1 MWYYKKDG
9 NIIGPASARKIASMR
24 KLGIITDSTPV
35 SKKKNAKNWDTFGDL
50 SEKIILESSQ
60 WDRQSRV
67 RSGLAKNAMLLR
79 ALLVS
84 TIAVMCVLIFYT
96 LQNYNFLCEY
106 ISGVE
111 ENNEIFFDIEVST
124 SVDTRNFANI
134 MLLAMLAAS
143 FLQSLKWAKSAF
155 LSAYALSPSFRLSF
169 SSENSY
175 RWFIFRPFKILR
187 KIYYAASDKL
197 GKRVSL
203 GDKIFFFALQFLS
216 ILYLALILVNNINY
230 IYLNSFNLSSA
241 KTAYFYLVYTQ
252 FVGICAA
259 ALWII
264 CITKIETSLHTAK
277 IRHRHHSHT

>member
-1 MWYYKKDG
+1 
-9 NIIGPASARKIASMR
+9 MR

-230 IYLNSFNLSSA
+230 I
-241 KTAYFYLVYTQ
+241 
-252 FVGICAA
+252 
-259 ALWII
+259 
-264 CITKIETSLHTAK
+264 
-277 IRHRHHSHT
+277 

>member
-1 MWYYKKDG
+1 
-9 NIIGPASARKIASMR
+9 
-24 KLGIITDSTPV
+24 
-35 SKKKNAKNWDTFGDL
+35 
-50 SEKIILESSQ
+50 
-60 WDRQSRV
+60 
-67 RSGLAKNAMLLR
+67 MLLR

-143 FLQSLKWAKSAF
+143 FLQSLKWATSAF

-187 KIYYAASDKL
+187 KIYYAAADKL
-197 GKRVSL
+197 RKRVSL

-230 IYLNSFNLSSA
+230 I
-241 KTAYFYLVYTQ
+241 
-252 FVGICAA
+252 
-259 ALWII
+259 
-264 CITKIETSLHTAK
+264 
-277 IRHRHHSHT
+277 

>member
-1 MWYYKKDG
+1 
-9 NIIGPASARKIASMR
+9 MR

-175 RWFIFRPFKILR
+175 RWFIFRPFKTLR

-277 IRHRHHSHT
+277 IRQSNHRHTDSEKRNFAA

>member
-1 MWYYKKDG
+1 MTSQRAKNCLNAQAWHNNG
-9 NIIGPASARKIASMR
+9 FH
-24 KLGIITDSTPV
+24 PV

-134 MLLAMLAAS
+134 MLLAMLAVS

-175 RWFIFRPFKILR
+175 RWFIFRPFKTLR

-277 IRHRHHSHT
+277 IRHSNHRHTDSEKRNFAA

>member
-35 SKKKNAKNWDTFGDL
+35 SKKKNVKNWDTFGDL

-67 RSGLAKNAMLLR
+67 RSELAKNAMLLR

-187 KIYYAASDKL
+187 KIYYAAADKL

-264 CITKIETSLHTAK
+264 CITKIDTSLRAAK
-277 IRHRHHSHT
+277 RRHRHHSHT

>member
-1 MWYYKKDG
+1 
-9 NIIGPASARKIASMR
+9 MR

-175 RWFIFRPFKILR
+175 RWFIFRPFKTLR
-187 KIYYAASDKL
+187 KIYYASSDKL

-203 GDKIFFFALQFLS
+203 GDKIFFFCATIFEHFVSRANSGKQHKLHIPKLIQ
-216 ILYLALILVNNINY
+216 LILCKNRIFLPCLY
-230 IYLNSFNLSSA
+230 TICRDMRGGALDYLHY
-241 KTAYFYLVYTQ
+241 KD
-252 FVGICAA
+252 
-259 ALWII
+259 
-264 CITKIETSLHTAK
+264 
-277 IRHRHHSHT
+277 

>member
-1 MWYYKKDG
+1 
-9 NIIGPASARKIASMR
+9 MR

-50 SEKIILESSQ
+50 SEKTILESSQ

-187 KIYYAASDKL
+187 KIYYAAADKL
-197 GKRVSL
+197 RKRVSL

-277 IRHRHHSHT
+277 IRHSNHRHTDSEKRNFAA

>member
-1 MWYYKKDG
+1 M
-9 NIIGPASARKIASMR
+9 I
-24 KLGIITDSTPV
+24 
-35 SKKKNAKNWDTFGDL
+35 
-50 SEKIILESSQ
+50 
-60 WDRQSRV
+60 
-67 RSGLAKNAMLLR
+67 LR

-96 LQNYNFLCEY
+96 LQNYNLLGEY
-106 ISGVE
+106 INGVE

-155 LSAYALSPSFRLSF
+155 LSAYALSPNFRLSF

-175 RWFIFRPFKILR
+175 RWFIFRPFKTLR

-197 GKRVSL
+197 GKRVSV

-259 ALWII
+259 FLWII
-264 CITKIETSLHTAK
+264 CITKIDTSLRAAK
-277 IRHRHHSHT
+277 RRHRHHSHT